1 MRIEEAAA
9 QNERQDRVVDEIV
22 RGLGLAHDVKVGLV
36 TRGDCCEVEIR
47 VLDGEAVKFVKF
59 EVDDINDSWDW
70 TGQIAAALT
79 GLAQDMGTLSASE
92 EFCFD
97 RADLSSDAIWN
108 FAKVAALDLSEFD
121 DNTVLATNDELPAG
135 KVITTIKIPESVV
148 DWKVLIE
155 RLAKRALCC

>member
-1 MRIEEAAA
+1 MGIEEAAA

-22 RGLGLAHDVKVGLV
+22 RGLGLAHDLKVGLV

-47 VLDGEAVKFVKF
+47 VLDGEAVKF

-79 GLAQDMGTLSASE
+79 GLAQEMGTLSASE

-97 RADLSSDAIWN
+97 RADLSSDVIWN